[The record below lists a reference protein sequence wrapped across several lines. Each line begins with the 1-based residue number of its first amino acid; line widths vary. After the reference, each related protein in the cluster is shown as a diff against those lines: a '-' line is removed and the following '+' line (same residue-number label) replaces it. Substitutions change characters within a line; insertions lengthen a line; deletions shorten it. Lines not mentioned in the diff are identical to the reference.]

1 MNIQLKA
8 LINQNRIRP
17 IKEVLN
23 SMNKC
28 HITLD
33 VLTYA
38 SYSYNENIMKLL
50 LEKRPVSKKHISSW
64 AQGTLHAILNQIAS
78 GTSLRSLSKQVK
90 FLEYLISIGGN
101 VESNV
106 INANS
111 KLFPNYK
118 SQFTQ
123 LSKKVTTFRTK
134 FNKVIDKRKKNL
146 ENGLVN
152 YNLPMNL
159 KKLIINKTLHKEFFE

>member
-17 IKEVLN
+17 IRELLD
-23 SMNKC
+23 SLNKC

-50 LEKRPVSKKHISSW
+50 LEKRPVSKKYISSW
-64 AQGTLHAILNQIAS
+64 AQGTLHTILNQIAS
-78 GTSLRSLSKQVK
+78 GTSLRNLSKQVK
-90 FLEYLISIGGN
+90 FLEYLVSIGGN
-101 VESNV
+101 VETTV

-111 KLFPNYK
+111 KLFPSYK

-123 LSKKVTTFRTK
+123 LSKKIASIRTK
-134 FNKVIDKRKKNL
+134 FNKVVDKRKQNL
-146 ENGLVN
+146 ENGLIN
-152 YNLPMNL
+152 YNLPINL
-159 KKLIINKTLHKEFFE
+159 KKLIINKTLYKEFFE